1 MEQNKG
7 AESWWCA
14 LSTGCSSLGEVI
26 VRWHKGF
33 MDAWCGLVRESSYP
47 VMERLLL
54 FSCRQSIHQ
63 LSLPNLA
70 LNEQHNP
77 RVCAIH
83 THNKFSLHFSHVTCA
98 VYNVLPSQTIK
109 PQTGDTLTSKFAAE
123 IRPGHF
129 DYRRLSSQPRYHL
142 VKCTWRTEKGRTL

>member
-1 MEQNKG
+1 
-7 AESWWCA
+7 
-14 LSTGCSSLGEVI
+14 
-26 VRWHKGF
+26 

-77 RVCAIH
+77 RVCATH
-83 THNKFSLHFSHVTCA
+83 THNRFSLHFSHVTRA
-98 VYNVLPSQTIK
+98 VYNVLPSQTVK
-109 PQTGDTLTSKFAAE
+109 PQTGDALLLKPAAE

-129 DYRRLSSQPRYHL
+129 DYPSL
-142 VKCTWRTEKGRTL
+142 VAGLVSPGEIYLKKGRGTHVIVQHGQSRIHSACN